1 MIHRNKPLTSTP
13 GNPPV
18 AAAQER
24 MRAESARSLKFLIDH
39 QQEFLERYPGQY
51 VGVYL
56 EELVAV
62 DSNYATVCARL
73 DALGIPK
80 SSAAIRFMGQVKA
93 PRVWTLWKTAR
104 RRTDNAD

>member
-18 AAAQER
+18 IAQER
-24 MRAESARSLKFLIDH
+24 TRAESARSLKFLIDH

-62 DSNYATVCARL
+62 GSDYTAVCARL

-80 SSAAIRFMGQVKA
+80 SNAAIRFMGQVKA

-104 RRTDNAD
+104 RRTDDAD